1 MWLSKLLNVV
11 VVECIVCQELDCS
24 GLLGVRKTV
33 VLWVNESVVQD
44 CGSEESAKLKL
55 DR

>member
-1 MWLSKLLNVV
+1 MIKYGWNVKSV
-11 VVECIVCQELDCS
+11 DCS